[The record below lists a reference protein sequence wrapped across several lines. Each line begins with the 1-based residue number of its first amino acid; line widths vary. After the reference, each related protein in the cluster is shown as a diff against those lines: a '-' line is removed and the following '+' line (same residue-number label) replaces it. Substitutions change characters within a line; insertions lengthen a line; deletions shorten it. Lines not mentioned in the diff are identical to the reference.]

1 MKSRKV
7 RKSLRKVSRKAS
19 RKSIRKS
26 RKASRKSIRKSRKA
40 SRKSRRKS
48 RKSSRKSTRKSRK
61 ASRKSRRSSKRFSKA
76 VCIDLSIHGKNASE
90 RKKYANRDAP
100 PFSANAPGCQGLY
113 TSGNDGKEYKSVENV
128 NGIFVWKKV

>member
-26 RKASRKSIRKSRKA
+26 RKASRKSRRKSRKA

-48 RKSSRKSTRKSRK
+48 RKSSRKSRRKSRK
-61 ASRKSRRSSKRFSKA
+61 ASRKYRRSSKRFSKA

-100 PFSANAPGCQGLY
+100 PFSANGPGCQGLY

>member
-19 RKSIRKS
+19 RKSRRKS
-26 RKASRKSIRKSRKA
+26 RKASRKSRKA

-48 RKSSRKSTRKSRK
+48 RKSSRKSRRKSRK
-61 ASRKSRRSSKRFSKA
+61 ASRKYRRSSKRFSKA

>member
-1 MKSRKV
+1 M
-7 RKSLRKVSRKAS
+7 
-19 RKSIRKS
+19 
-26 RKASRKSIRKSRKA
+26 
-40 SRKSRRKS
+40 
-48 RKSSRKSTRKSRK
+48 
-61 ASRKSRRSSKRFSKA
+61 
-76 VCIDLSIHGKNASE
+76 SIHGKNASE